1 MKKNNMAQNKR
12 NGKNRR
18 KIKFH
23 KTKVAK
29 KKKRQQKKM
38 RNFSFNLHSFLGM
51 SIIWGSDYLYKYQ
64 IVQIPKTQVL
74 VSKTNS

>member
-1 MKKNNMAQNKR
+1 MKR
-12 NGKNRR
+12 VGKHPNVVKLLGFCTQHRPLIMIMEYVGCGDLVSKYR
-18 KIKFH
+18 FK
-23 KTKVAK
+23 
-29 KKKRQQKKM
+29 
-38 RNFSFNLHSFLGM
+38 LGM